1 MSNTVHTPGT
11 VQGEDIAKHRDKEI
25 GNDQLFVPEIPRY
38 QCGQDHLKQE
48 TEREVET
55 VLKHYYW
62 VNTIQHSTLTP
73 ETSLFSDVSGVNVL
87 CCIVLLCLL
96 SPVFIM
102 YKFTNSHP

>member
-1 MSNTVHTPGT
+1 METFPQGYIADKGTVGSFGGLVVRPVSPQVSNTVHTPGT

-62 VNTIQHSTLTP
+62 VNTTH
-73 ETSLFSDVSGVNVL
+73 
-87 CCIVLLCLL
+87 
-96 SPVFIM
+96 
-102 YKFTNSHP
+102 